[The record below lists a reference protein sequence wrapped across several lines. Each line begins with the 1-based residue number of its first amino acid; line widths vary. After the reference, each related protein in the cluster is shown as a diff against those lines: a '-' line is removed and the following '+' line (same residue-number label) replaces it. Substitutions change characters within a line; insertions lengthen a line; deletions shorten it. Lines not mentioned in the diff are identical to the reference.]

1 MVPAGEGFGLP
12 KEPAGEP
19 MKPFDLPK
27 RGALTA
33 NETMPGH
40 VAGGAANDLR
50 SYLQRSVVL
59 RSRALAEA
67 SRRSEPMAP
76 VLVNGRAKPTLNS
89 IDDVLAH
96 LRAPAE
102 ADAPR
107 AILVMAARP
116 EIDATHEAIRI
127 ARAQSAEQKLCVLI
141 DLTRGPA
148 GVCAKLGIPRAPGFA
163 ELAAGHASFD
173 DVVHVD
179 DETPL
184 QVIPAGQAAARRET
198 KHEPERLARIFA
210 ALAQAYHFMV
220 LHADRETAFNYQ
232 PVLAGRLRT
241 VLAVVA
247 SGEGKSRRAD
257 QALAELAGFGCTV
270 MLHEQSA
277 ERRWF
282 LRRSA

>member
-27 RGALTA
+27 RGALAA
-33 NETMPGH
+33 NEIIPGH

-67 SRRSEPMAP
+67 SRRSEPMMPGLA
-76 VLVNGRAKPTLNS
+76 NGSAKPTLNS

-96 LRAPAE
+96 LRAEPSP
-102 ADAPR
+102 DAPR

-116 EIDATHEAIRI
+116 EIDAIAEVLRI
-127 ARAQSAEQKLCVLI
+127 ARAQSAEQSLCVLV
-141 DLTRGPA
+141 DLTRGPIA
-148 GVCAKLGIPRAPGFA
+148 VGARLGIPRAPGFA
-163 ELAAGHASFD
+163 ELADGRAGFD

-184 QVIPAGQAAARRET
+184 QVIPAGQAVARPET
-198 KHEPERLARIFA
+198 KHDPERLARIFE
-210 ALAQAYHFMV
+210 ALAHAYHFMV

-241 VLAVVA
+241 VLAVLA
-247 SGEGKSRRAD
+247 SGDGKSRRAD
-257 QALAELAGFGCTV
+257 PVLAELAGFGCTV
-270 MLHEQSA
+270 MLHEQSV

>member
-27 RGALTA
+27 RGALAA

-67 SRRSEPMAP
+67 SRRSEPIAP
-76 VLVNGRAKPTLNS
+76 VPANGRAKSTLSS

-96 LRAPAE
+96 LRSRAAP
-102 ADAPR
+102 DAPR
-107 AILVMAARP
+107 AILVMAART
-116 EIDATHEAIRI
+116 EIDASQEAIRI
-127 ARAQSAEQKLCVLI
+127 AREQSADQRLCVLV
-141 DLTRGPA
+141 DLTHDAIGP
-148 GVCAKLGIPRAPGFA
+148 KLGIRRSPGFA
-163 ELAAGHASFD
+163 ELAAGSAGFD
-173 DVVHVD
+173 EIVHVD

-184 QVIPAGQAAARRET
+184 QVIPAGQAAAKQEA
-198 KHEPERLARIFA
+198 KPERLARIFE
-210 ALAQAYHFMV
+210 ALAQVYHFMV

-241 VLAVVA
+241 VLAVLA
-247 SGEGKSRRAD
+247 SGEGKSRSAE
-257 QALAELAGFGCTV
+257 QVSAELAGFACTV
-270 MLHEQSA
+270 MLHEQST

>member
-27 RGALTA
+27 RGALAA

-67 SRRSEPMAP
+67 SRRSEPIAP
-76 VLVNGRAKPTLNS
+76 VPANGKAKPTLSS
-89 IDDVLAH
+89 IDEVLAH
-96 LRAPAE
+96 LRSQAAS
-102 ADAPR
+102 DAPR
-107 AILVMAARP
+107 TILVMAARP
-116 EIDATHEAIRI
+116 EIDASHEAIRL
-127 ARAQSAEQKLCVLI
+127 ARAQSADQRLCVLL
-141 DLTRGPA
+141 DLTYGAIGP
-148 GVCAKLGIPRAPGFA
+148 KLGIPRTPGFA

-173 DVVHVD
+173 EIVHVD

-184 QVIPAGQAAARRET
+184 QVIPAGQVAAKQET
-198 KHEPERLARIFA
+198 KPERLARIFE

-241 VLAVVA
+241 VLAVLA
-247 SGEGKSRRAD
+247 SGESKSRRAEP
-257 QALAELAGFGCTV
+257 ALAELAGFGCTV

>member
-27 RGALTA
+27 RGALAA
-33 NETMPGH
+33 NELMPGH

-67 SRRSEPMAP
+67 SRRSEPIAP
-76 VLVNGRAKPTLNS
+76 APADGRAKPTLSS
-89 IDDVLAH
+89 IDDVLVH
-96 LRAPAE
+96 LRGQVAP
-102 ADAPR
+102 DAPR

-116 EIDATHEAIRI
+116 EIDASHEAIRI
-127 ARAQSAEQKLCVLI
+127 ARAQSADQRLCVLV
-141 DLTRGPA
+141 DLTHGSIGP
-148 GVCAKLGIPRAPGFA
+148 KLGISPTPGFA
-163 ELAAGHASFD
+163 ELAAGHAGFD
-173 DVVHVD
+173 DIVHID
-179 DETPL
+179 DETQL
-184 QVIPAGQAAARRET
+184 QVIPAGKAAAKQET
-198 KHEPERLARIFA
+198 KPERLALIFE
-210 ALAQAYHFMV
+210 ALAHAYHFMV

-241 VLAVVA
+241 VLAVLA
-247 SGEGKSRRAD
+247 SGEGKSRRAEP
-257 QALAELAGFGCTV
+257 ALAELAGFGCTV

>member
-27 RGALTA
+27 RGALAA
-33 NETMPGH
+33 NELMPGH

-67 SRRSEPMAP
+67 SRRSEPIAP
-76 VLVNGRAKPTLNS
+76 TPANGRAKPTLSS
-89 IDDVLAH
+89 IDDVLVH
-96 LRAPAE
+96 LRGQVAP
-102 ADAPR
+102 DAPR

-116 EIDATHEAIRI
+116 EIDASHEAIRI
-127 ARAQSAEQKLCVLI
+127 ARAQSADQRLCVLV
-141 DLTRGPA
+141 DLTHGA
-148 GVCAKLGIPRAPGFA
+148 IGSKLGISPTPGFA
-163 ELAAGHASFD
+163 ELAAGHAGFD
-173 DVVHVD
+173 DIVHVD
-179 DETPL
+179 DETQL
-184 QVIPAGQAAARRET
+184 QVIPAGQAAAKQDT
-198 KHEPERLARIFA
+198 KPERLALIFE
-210 ALAQAYHFMV
+210 ALAQVYHFMV

-241 VLAVVA
+241 VLAVLA
-247 SGEGKSRRAD
+247 SGEGKSRRAEP
-257 QALAELAGFGCTV
+257 ALAELAGFGCTV

>member
-1 MVPAGEGFGLP
+1 
-12 KEPAGEP
+12 

-27 RGALTA
+27 RGALPA
-33 NETMPGH
+33 SETMQGH

-67 SRRSEPMAP
+67 SRRSEPVAP
-76 VLVNGRAKPTLNS
+76 IPANGRTKPTLNS
-89 IDDVLAH
+89 LDDVLAH
-96 LRAPAE
+96 LRAE
-102 ADAPR
+102 AAPDAPR
-107 AILVMAARP
+107 AILVMATRP
-116 EIDATHEAIRI
+116 AVDAANEAIRI
-127 ARAQSAEQKLCVLI
+127 ARAQSAEQSLCVLV
-141 DLTRGPA
+141 DLTHDA
-148 GVCAKLGIPRAPGFA
+148 VAVCAKLGIPRAPGFA
-163 ELAAGHASFD
+163 ELAAGSAGFD
-173 DVVHVD
+173 DIIRID

-184 QVIPAGQAAARRET
+184 QVIAAGHPVAKVET
-198 KHEPERLARIFA
+198 KQDSERLARIFQA
-210 ALAQAYHFMV
+210 MAHAYHFIV

-241 VLAVVA
+241 VVAVLAA
-247 SGEGKSRRAD
+247 GEGKSAET
-257 QALAELAGFGCTV
+257 ALAELAGFGCTV

>member
-67 SRRSEPMAP
+67 SRRSEPIAP
-76 VLVNGRAKPTLNS
+76 GLTNGNAKPALKS
-89 IDDVLAH
+89 IDEVLAH
-96 LRAPAE
+96 LRAEQTPE
-102 ADAPR
+102 APR
-107 AILVMAARP
+107 AILVTAARP
-116 EIDATHEAIRI
+116 GTDASHEALRI
-127 ARAQSAEQKLCVLI
+127 ARAQSGKQQWLCVLV
-141 DLTRGPA
+141 DLTRGTA
-148 GVCAKLGIPRAPGFA
+148 AVSTKLGIPTAPGLA
-163 ELAAGHASFD
+163 EIADGRVSFD
-173 DVVHVD
+173 EIVHVD
-179 DETPL
+179 KDTPL
-184 QVIPAGQAAARRET
+184 QVIPAGQSAAEQET
-198 KHEPERLARIFA
+198 KPERVARIFEV
-210 ALAQAYHFMV
+210 LAQVYHFMV

-232 PVLAGRLRT
+232 PALAGRLRT
-241 VLAVVA
+241 VLAVLG
-247 SGEGKSRRAD
+247 SGEEKSKRAD
-257 QALAELAGFGCTV
+257 AVVAELGGFGCPV
-270 MLHEQSA
+270 MLHEQGA

-282 LRRSA
+282 SRRSA

>member
-27 RGALTA
+27 RGALAA

-67 SRRSEPMAP
+67 SRRSEPIAP
-76 VLVNGRAKPTLNS
+76 VPANGKAKPTLSS
-89 IDDVLAH
+89 IDEVLAH
-96 LRAPAE
+96 LRSQAAS
-102 ADAPR
+102 DAPR

-116 EIDATHEAIRI
+116 EIDASHEAIRL
-127 ARAQSAEQKLCVLI
+127 ARAQSADQRLCVLL
-141 DLTRGPA
+141 DLTYGAIGP
-148 GVCAKLGIPRAPGFA
+148 KLGIPRTTPGFA

-173 DVVHVD
+173 EIVHVD

-184 QVIPAGQAAARRET
+184 QVIPAGQVAAKQET
-198 KHEPERLARIFA
+198 KPERLARIFE

-241 VLAVVA
+241 VLAVLA
-247 SGEGKSRRAD
+247 SGESKSRRAEP
-257 QALAELAGFGCTV
+257 ALAELAGFGCTV

>member
-27 RGALTA
+27 RGALAA
-33 NETMPGH
+33 NELMPGH

-67 SRRSEPMAP
+67 SRQSEPIAHAP
-76 VLVNGRAKPTLNS
+76 VNGRAKPTLSS
-89 IDDVLAH
+89 IDEVLAH
-96 LRAPAE
+96 LRSQAAP
-102 ADAPR
+102 DAPR
-107 AILVMAARP
+107 AILVMAARA
-116 EIDATHEAIRI
+116 EIDASHEAIRI
-127 ARAQSAEQKLCVLI
+127 ARVQSAEQRLCVLV
-141 DLTRGPA
+141 DLTHGAIAP
-148 GVCAKLGIPRAPGFA
+148 KLGIRRTPGLA
-163 ELAAGHASFD
+163 ELAAGSAGFEEI
-173 DVVHVD
+173 VHVD
-179 DETPL
+179 DETQL
-184 QVIPAGQAAARRET
+184 QVIPAGQAAAKQDT
-198 KHEPERLARIFA
+198 KPERFARIFE
-210 ALAQAYHFMV
+210 ALAQVYHFMV

-241 VLAVVA
+241 VLAVLA
-247 SGEGKSRRAD
+247 SGEGKSRRAEP
-257 QALAELAGFGCTV
+257 ALAELAGFGCTV

>member
-27 RGALTA
+27 RGALPA
-33 NETMPGH
+33 SETMQGH
-40 VAGGAANDLR
+40 VASGAANDLR

-67 SRRSEPMAP
+67 SRRSEPVAP
-76 VLVNGRAKPTLNS
+76 IPANGRTKPTLNS

-96 LRAPAE
+96 LRAE
-102 ADAPR
+102 AAPDAPR
-107 AILVMAARP
+107 AILVMATRP
-116 EIDATHEAIRI
+116 AVDAANEAIRI
-127 ARAQSAEQKLCVLI
+127 ARAQSAEQSLCVLV
-141 DLTRGPA
+141 DLTHDA
-148 GVCAKLGIPRAPGFA
+148 VAVCAKLGIPRAPGFA
-163 ELAAGHASFD
+163 ELAAGSAGFD
-173 DVVHVD
+173 DIIRID

-184 QVIPAGQAAARRET
+184 QVIAAGHPVAKVET
-198 KHEPERLARIFA
+198 KQDSERLARIFQA
-210 ALAQAYHFMV
+210 MAHAYHFIV

-241 VLAVVA
+241 VVAVLAA
-247 SGEGKSRRAD
+247 GEGKSAET
-257 QALAELAGFGCTV
+257 ALAELAGFGCTV

>member
-1 MVPAGEGFGLP
+1 
-12 KEPAGEP
+12 

-33 NETMPGH
+33 NEIMPGH

-76 VLVNGRAKPTLNS
+76 ALANGNAKPTLNS
-89 IDDVLAH
+89 IDEILSH
-96 LRAPAE
+96 LRAE
-102 ADAPR
+102 AAPDAPR
-107 AILVMAARP
+107 AILVIAARP
-116 EIDATHEAIRI
+116 DIDATHEAIRI
-127 ARAQSAEQKLCVLI
+127 ARAQTADQRLCVLV
-141 DLTRGPA
+141 DLTHGA
-148 GVCAKLGIPRAPGFA
+148 AAVCAKLGIPRAPGLA
-163 ELAAGHASFD
+163 ELADGRVSFD
-173 DVVHVD
+173 EIVHVD
-179 DETPL
+179 KETPL
-184 QVIPAGQAAARRET
+184 QVIPAGQAAAQQEA
-198 KHEPERLARIFA
+198 KPERLARIFEA
-210 ALAQAYHFMV
+210 MAQVYHFMV

-241 VLAVVA
+241 VLAVLA
-247 SGEGKSRRAD
+247 SGEGKSRRAGS
-257 QALAELAGFGCTV
+257 ALSELAGFGCTV

-282 LRRSA
+282 SRRSA

>member
-12 KEPAGEP
+12 KEPAGVP

-27 RGALTA
+27 RGALAA
-33 NETMPGH
+33 NEIMPGH

-76 VLVNGRAKPTLNS
+76 ALANGNAQPTLNS
-89 IDDVLAH
+89 IDEVLAH
-96 LRAPAE
+96 LSAE
-102 ADAPR
+102 QSPDAPR

-116 EIDATHEAIRI
+116 EIDASHEALCI
-127 ARAQSAEQKLCVLI
+127 ARAQSVDQRLCVLV
-141 DLTRGPA
+141 DLTHGA
-148 GVCAKLGIPRAPGFA
+148 AAICARLGIPRAPG
-163 ELAAGHASFD
+163 LADLADGRVSFD
-173 DVVHVD
+173 DIVHVD
-179 DETPL
+179 KETQL
-184 QVIPAGQAAARRET
+184 QVIPAGQAAAKRET
-198 KHEPERLARIFA
+198 RPERLARIFEA
-210 ALAQAYHFMV
+210 MAQVYHFMV

-241 VLAVVA
+241 VLAVLA
-247 SGEGKSRRAD
+247 SGEGKSRRAEP
-257 QALAELAGFGCTV
+257 ALAELAGFGCTV
-270 MLHEQSA
+270 LLHEQSA

>member
-12 KEPAGEP
+12 KVPAGEP

-27 RGALTA
+27 RGALAA
-33 NETMPGH
+33 NEIMPGH

-67 SRRSEPMAP
+67 SRRSEPIAP
-76 VLVNGRAKPTLNS
+76 APANGKAKPTLNS
-89 IDDVLAH
+89 IDEVLAH
-96 LRAPAE
+96 LRARRRPMRR
-102 ADAPR
+102 APFSSWRRDQRSTRPMKPFASPGRR
-107 AILVMAARP
+107 APIKR
-116 EIDATHEAIRI
+116 
-127 ARAQSAEQKLCVLI
+127 LCVLV
-141 DLTRGPA
+141 DLTHGA
-148 GVCAKLGIPRAPGFA
+148 VAVCAKLGIPRAPGLA
-163 ELAAGHASFD
+163 ELAAGRAGFD
-173 DVVHVD
+173 EIVHVD
-179 DETPL
+179 EETPL
-184 QVIPAGQAAARRET
+184 QVIPAGQAAAKQET
-198 KHEPERLARIFA
+198 KPERLARIFE
-210 ALAQAYHFMV
+210 ALAQVYHFMV

-241 VLAVVA
+241 VLAVLA
-247 SGEGKSRRAD
+247 SGEGKSRRAEP
-257 QALAELAGFGCTV
+257 ALAELAGFGCTV

>member
-1 MVPAGEGFGLP
+1 
-12 KEPAGEP
+12 

-33 NETMPGH
+33 NEIMPGH
-40 VAGGAANDLR
+40 LAGGAANDLR

-67 SRRSEPMAP
+67 SRRSEPIAP
-76 VLVNGRAKPTLNS
+76 VLTNGSAKPTLNS
-89 IDDVLAH
+89 IDEVLAH
-96 LRAPAE
+96 LSVEPAP
-102 ADAPR
+102 DAPR

-127 ARAQSAEQKLCVLI
+127 ARAQSAGERLCVLV
-141 DLTRGPA
+141 DLTNGA
-148 GVCAKLGIPRAPGFA
+148 AAVCAKLGIPRVPGLA
-163 ELAAGHASFD
+163 ELADGRVSFD
-173 DVVHVD
+173 GIVHVD
-179 DETPL
+179 KETPL
-184 QVIPAGQAAARRET
+184 QVIPAGQTVAKRET
-198 KHEPERLARIFA
+198 KPERLARIFEA
-210 ALAQAYHFMV
+210 MAQVYHFMV

-241 VLAVVA
+241 VLAVLA
-247 SGEGKSRRAD
+247 SGEGKSRRRP
-257 QALAELAGFGCTV
+257 ALSEFAGFGCTV

-282 LRRSA
+282 SRRSA

>member
-33 NETMPGH
+33 NELMPGH

-67 SRRSEPMAP
+67 SRRSEPIAP
-76 VLVNGRAKPTLNS
+76 AAANGRAKPTLSS
-89 IDDVLAH
+89 IDDVLVH
-96 LRAPAE
+96 LRGQVAP
-102 ADAPR
+102 DAPR

-116 EIDATHEAIRI
+116 EIDASHEAIRI
-127 ARAQSAEQKLCVLI
+127 ARAQSADQRLCVLV
-141 DLTRGPA
+141 DLTHGAIGSKP
-148 GVCAKLGIPRAPGFA
+148 GISPTPGFA
-163 ELAAGHASFD
+163 ELAAGHAGFD
-173 DVVHVD
+173 DIVHVD
-179 DETPL
+179 DETQL
-184 QVIPAGQAAARRET
+184 QVIPAGKAAAKQET
-198 KHEPERLARIFA
+198 KPERLALIFE

-241 VLAVVA
+241 VLAVLA
-247 SGEGKSRRAD
+247 SGEGKSRRAEP
-257 QALAELAGFGCTV
+257 ALAELAGFGCTV

>member
-1 MVPAGEGFGLP
+1 
-12 KEPAGEP
+12 

-33 NETMPGH
+33 NEIMPGH

-76 VLVNGRAKPTLNS
+76 VLVNGGAKPTLNS

-127 ARAQSAEQKLCVLI
+127 ARAQSAEQKLCVLV
-141 DLTRGPA
+141 DLSRGA
-148 GVCAKLGIPRAPGFA
+148 AAVCAKLGISRAPGFV

-184 QVIPAGQAAARRET
+184 QVIPAGQAAARLET
-198 KHEPERLARIFA
+198 KLERLAHIFA

-232 PVLAGRLRT
+232 PVLAGRLRA

-247 SGEGKSRRAD
+247 SGEGKRRRAD
-257 QALAELAGFGCTV
+257 QALAELAGFGCTA

>member
-27 RGALTA
+27 RGALAA
-33 NETMPGH
+33 NEIMPGH

-67 SRRSEPMAP
+67 SRRSEPIAHAP
-76 VLVNGRAKPTLNS
+76 ANRRAKPTLSS
-89 IDDVLAH
+89 IDEVLAY
-96 LRAPAE
+96 LRGQAP
-102 ADAPR
+102 DAPR
-107 AILVMAARP
+107 AILVMAARA
-116 EIDATHEAIRI
+116 EIDASHEAIRI
-127 ARAQSAEQKLCVLI
+127 ARAQSADQRLCILV
-141 DLTRGPA
+141 DLTRGAIAP
-148 GVCAKLGIPRAPGFA
+148 KLGIRRTPGFA
-163 ELAAGHASFD
+163 ELAAGGAGFD
-173 DVVHVD
+173 EIVHVD
-179 DETPL
+179 DETQL
-184 QVIPAGQAAARRET
+184 QVIPAGQAVT
-198 KHEPERLARIFA
+198 KQQTKPERLARIFEA
-210 ALAQAYHFMV
+210 MAQVYHFMV

-241 VLAVVA
+241 VLAVLA
-247 SGEGKSRRAD
+247 SGEGKSRRAGP
-257 QALAELAGFGCTV
+257 AMSELAGFGCTV

-282 LRRSA
+282 SRRSA

>member
-27 RGALTA
+27 RGALAA
-33 NETMPGH
+33 NELMPGH

-67 SRRSEPMAP
+67 SRRSEPIAP
-76 VLVNGRAKPTLNS
+76 TPANGRAKPTLSS
-89 IDDVLAH
+89 IDDVLVH
-96 LRAPAE
+96 LRGQVAP
-102 ADAPR
+102 DAPR

-116 EIDATHEAIRI
+116 EIDASHEAIRI
-127 ARAQSAEQKLCVLI
+127 ARAQSADQRLCVLV
-141 DLTRGPA
+141 DLAHGAIGP
-148 GVCAKLGIPRAPGFA
+148 KLGISPTPGFA
-163 ELAAGHASFD
+163 ELAAGHAGFD
-173 DVVHVD
+173 DIVHVD
-179 DETPL
+179 EETQL
-184 QVIPAGQAAARRET
+184 QVIPAGQAAAKQDT
-198 KHEPERLARIFA
+198 KPERLALIFE
-210 ALAQAYHFMV
+210 ALAQVYHFMV

-241 VLAVVA
+241 VLAVLA
-247 SGEGKSRRAD
+247 SGDGKSRRAGP
-257 QALAELAGFGCTV
+257 ALSELAGFGCTV
-270 MLHEQSA
+270 MLHEQST

-282 LRRSA
+282 SRRSA